1 MAAIIMAGCCLPGPP
16 NVRSL
21 FSFLR
26 YLFGRFGAHD
36 CPQAAAALTFA
47 TLIALVPA
55 LVMMLGIFGTIP
67 YLRRYADV
75 FRDFAIENLVPD
87 AAGRVT
93 AAYVEQFVQ
102 HAGRLTLV
110 GTVLLALSVFTLLL
124 MLDRTLNDIWQVPR
138 LRPLWQ
144 RALQSSIFVLVGPL
158 FLALSL
164 SLGTEVLSLILGK
177 VMVLSAVE
185 EFLLDAVPVALNA
198 AVLAVVYRF
207 APKAYIPIG
216 TILVVSAAIAGT
228 LELMKGGFGWYVR
241 HVVAYRTIYGAFAGL
256 PIFLLWLYICW
267 IVVLFGAVLTAA
279 WSHRG
284 RTAGPVLPTPW
295 QRLTLAREVLAL
307 LQPLAE
313 GTKDGV
319 RRMTTVRDL
328 VKRTQAGY
336 DELAY
341 VLDELSTLG
350 WVHVTRQGRLAPSRA
365 IEPDDAALQ
374 ARFLG
379 GPELHAGAKSYQAK
393 TPLSSRSA

>member
-1 MAAIIMAGCCLPGPP
+1 MAGCCLPGPS
-16 NVRSL
+16 NVLSF
-21 FSFLR
+21 FSFAR
-26 YLFGRFGAHD
+26 YVFGRFGAHN
-36 CPQAAAALTFA
+36 CSQAAAALTFA

-124 MLDRTLNDIWQVPR
+124 MLDRTLNDIWQVPH

-144 RALQSSIFVLVGPL
+144 RALRSSLFVLVGPL
-158 FLALSL
+158 LLAVSL
-164 SLGTEVLSLILGK
+164 SLGSEVLSLIIGK
-177 VMVLSAVE
+177 VMVLSALE
-185 EFLLDAVPVALNA
+185 EFLLDAVPVVLNA

-216 TILVVSAAIAGT
+216 TVVVVSAAIAGL
-228 LELMKGGFGWYVR
+228 LEIMKGGFGWYVR
-241 HVVAYRTIYGAFAGL
+241 HVVAYRTVYGAFAGL

-267 IVVLFGAVLTAA
+267 IAVLFGAVLTAA

-295 QRLTLAREVLAL
+295 RRLTLAREVLVL
-307 LQPLAE
+307 LHPAGGDTE
-313 GTKDGV
+313 GGV
-319 RRMTTVRDL
+319 RRTTTVKELR
-328 VKRTQAGY
+328 KRTQSGY
-336 DELAY
+336 DELAH
-341 VLDELSTLG
+341 VLDELRALG
-350 WVHVTRQGRLAPSRA
+350 WVHMTRQGRVAPSRA
-365 IEPDDAALQ
+365 IEPEDKALQ

-379 GPELHAGAKSYQAK
+379 GS
-393 TPLSSRSA
+393 